1 MCSDGVA
8 GFKGS
13 LERVFPKTQSQRCV
27 VHLAKGIYMDY
38 VQRKKQKEIIGN
50 FKKIYQSSNM
60 DEAKIQLEFFPKRI

>member
-27 VHLAKGIYMDY
+27 VHLAKEYIWIMSKERSKRNN
-38 VQRKKQKEIIGN
+38 RK
-50 FKKIYQSSNM
+50 F
-60 DEAKIQLEFFPKRI
+60 